1 VRYGSKFLS
10 KIKRFMEVNIEMV
23 IAIALLS
30 FVAGSLIGLG
40 IGTFV
45 AKSEYEYRYFED
57 DYD

>member
-1 VRYGSKFLS
+1 
-10 KIKRFMEVNIEMV
+10 MEVNIEMV

-45 AKSEYEYRYFED
+45 AKSEYEYRYLED